1 MLCPLHVC
9 LCFNVESVQNVLLH
23 TLRNLKRVQ
32 PQALNRV
39 QPKAEIQKRK
49 KHCRVDA
56 RYAGRD
62 LMLAKRMNVLVVT
75 IAHGGTT
82 RNVLEIQM

>member
-9 LCFNVESVQNVLLH
+9 LCCRNVQDILLH
-23 TLRNLKRVQ
+23 ALRKRVQ

-75 IAHGGTT
+75 TAHGGTT

>member
-1 MLCPLHVC
+1 MWV
-9 LCFNVESVQNVLLH
+9 CFNVENVQHVLLH
-23 TLRNLKRVQ
+23 ALRKRVQ
-32 PQALNRV
+32 PQALNGV

-56 RYAGRD
+56 TYAGRD

-75 IAHGGTT
+75 IAHGSTT